1 MESIKFPEANSDLAK
16 SQPQYRPLYICKLPD
31 PDGHPGVFSYT
42 YKLELSEMEI
52 AQIVK
57 TKCIYNMQIGNCF
70 HPSSSRAESPFM
82 SVLVEWR
89 FEEDLLYHAWVKNH
103 NGNIDEFYA
112 ASPDI
117 LINNIINTYN
127 DLDSADQL
135 FFREKSA
142 LSVGENGLEGM

>member
-42 YKLELSEMEI
+42 YKLELSDMEI

-57 TKCIYNMQIGNCF
+57 TKCLYGSQIGNCF
-70 HPSSSRAESPFM
+70 HPSNTLSNSPFL

-89 FEEDLLYHAWVKNH
+89 KEADDLYHAWVKN
-103 NGNIDEFYA
+103 NAGIVDGFSAVTPETLIDT
-112 ASPDI
+112 
-117 LINNIINTYN
+117 IIGKYN